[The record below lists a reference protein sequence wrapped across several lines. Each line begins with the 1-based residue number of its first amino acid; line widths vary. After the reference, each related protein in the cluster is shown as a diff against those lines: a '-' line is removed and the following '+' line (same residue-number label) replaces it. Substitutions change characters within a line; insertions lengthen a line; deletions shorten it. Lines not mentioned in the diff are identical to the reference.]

1 MINLK
6 KKQLT
11 TIGIVQKNYNKN
23 QQEKVRDKRTESKCI
38 NFIIKFYN

>member
-11 TIGIVQKNYNKN
+11 TIEIVKKKYNQN
-23 QQEKVRDKRTESKCI
+23 QQEKVRDKRTGSKCI